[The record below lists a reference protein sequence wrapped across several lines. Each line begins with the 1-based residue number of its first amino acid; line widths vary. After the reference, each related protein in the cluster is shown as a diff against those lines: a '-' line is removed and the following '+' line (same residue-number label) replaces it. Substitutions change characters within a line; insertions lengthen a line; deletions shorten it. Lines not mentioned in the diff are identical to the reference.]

1 MKMLNYPTCPSC
13 HQWEIKQTD
22 RYCSRCG
29 VLLRNF
35 EAAPDK
41 MRFYI
46 DKEKGKC
53 FHRNKIC
60 LNNNGWTKITGISI
74 AGDESVFNIADSIE
88 TLDQGEKK
96 EIGVELAD
104 PGTIEFGSSSLI
116 TIQAGDEKYNVKVEF
131 YYLPE
136 FTLVLE
142 GEEVKQDRIYKIY
155 KFDSFSQIH
164 FILRK
169 SGLTVFQ
176 IEDVVIEDDRCS
188 IKLQKKREDFIEGV
202 LTIQNDE
209 LDLDR
214 EEYIELTIKGK
225 HTNHEARFPFYISIE
240 EPPRLI
246 LMVNGHQYREGRK
259 EEIELYSGIENQS
272 HIKISNSGHQE
283 LTLEGITVEDPFV
296 KNQVDIQFPE
306 RIPPET
312 DRIICLKPDVEKV
325 IQNKMKAAVILH
337 IHEIKDKTIDFLVT
351 KREAKDFDGYLAIDF
366 GTTNT
371 TAAYKTEDEVGF
383 VFLENMKDI
392 EQAYLSP
399 SVIRYEKIIER
410 KPEKYV
416 IGETA
421 KSKII
426 LNPKSSVMSVKTRL
440 GEKTPLKILP
450 VDETSGM
457 VEFYPR
463 EVTAHFISRLKEK
476 IQVHLKEKVSK
487 AVITYP
493 SKFTQ
498 VQVEEFKQAFNSGG
512 IEVVTDIEEPQAAA
526 LNYIIM
532 KKEKGT
538 APYVIGV
545 FDCGGGTTDIT
556 MMEVIE
562 SIKKTGKKRQQR
574 VLDVKVLATD
584 GYPRFGGNNFT
595 GIIID
600 MMKEKIKNLD
610 FETKYEDK
618 EGLRLF
624 FSDNDESNEDMIK
637 RMASRGIDWEL
648 EVRKNRAEIWRIAE
662 EWKIALSDNKTGK
675 INSEISL
682 QFLDRE
688 NNLVKESLGF
698 VITRKEFETKI
709 YGKIQEF
716 ADKLQRMSEKT
727 KKTFDL
733 ILLSGLSSQIP
744 LIYRI
749 FTKNFNGIPITY
761 TEDLKKCVVLGALN
775 YYELAEIAAQ
785 IKLKFDKGE
794 KLRSAIGIRMIADD
808 GRRKFHE
815 IFPQATSIPTPFK
828 KIELPLERRQVIQVY
843 RNMGTHEYFD
853 DAPEEFDHLR
863 KFNILIPGEVS
874 DHSIEKG
881 EFYLQ
886 VKEKLKP
893 LVFVKAGKHE
903 KEYS

>member
-1 MKMLNYPTCPSC
+1 MINYPTCPNC
-13 HQWEIKQTD
+13 HQLEIKQTD

-35 EAAPDK
+35 EVGPDK

-53 FHRNKIC
+53 FHKNKIC
-60 LNNNGWTKITGISI
+60 LNNNGWTKIIGISI
-74 AGDESVFNIADSIE
+74 AGDKSVFNISDTIE
-88 TLDQGEKK
+88 TLNQGEKK

-116 TIQAGDEKYNVKVEF
+116 TINAGDERYNVKVEF

-136 FTLVLE
+136 FALILE
-142 GEEVKQDRIYKIY
+142 DEEVKQDSIYKIFR
-155 KFDSFSQIH
+155 FDSSSERH
-164 FILRK
+164 FILKK

-176 IEDVVIEDDRCS
+176 IEDVVVEDDRFT
-188 IKLQKKREDFIEGV
+188 LTRRKKREDFIEGV

-209 LDLDR
+209 LDPDR
-214 EEYIELTIKGK
+214 EEYVELTIKGK
-225 HTNHEARFPFYISIE
+225 NTNHEARFPFYISIE
-240 EPPRLI
+240 EPPRVI
-246 LMVNGHQYREGRK
+246 LMVDGNRYHEGRK
-259 EEIELYSGIENQS
+259 QEIELYVGIENQT

-296 KNQVDIQFPE
+296 KNQVDIQFPAQLL
-306 RIPPET
+306 PGT
-312 DRIICLKPDVEKV
+312 DRILCLKMDVEKV
-325 IQNKMKAAVILH
+325 TQNKMKSAVILH
-337 IHEIKDKTIDFLVT
+337 THEIKDKTIDFLVT
-351 KREAKDFDGYLAIDF
+351 KREAKNFDGYLAIDF

-371 TAAYKTEDEVGF
+371 TAAYKAEDEVGF

-410 KPEKYV
+410 KPGKYV

-450 VDETSGM
+450 VDETSGT
-457 VEFYPR
+457 VEFFPR
-463 EVTAHFISRLKEK
+463 EVASHFITRLKEK
-476 IQVHLKEKVSK
+476 IQMHLKAKVTK

-498 VQVEEFKQAFNSGG
+498 VQVDEFKQAFNSGG

-562 SIKKTGKKRQQR
+562 SLKKTGEKRQQR
-574 VLDVKVLATD
+574 ILDVKVLATD

-595 GIIID
+595 EIIID
-600 MMKEKIKNLD
+600 IIEEKITNLD

-618 EGLRLF
+618 EGLRFF

-637 RMASRGIDWEL
+637 QMASRGIDWEL

-662 EWKIALSDNKTGK
+662 EWKIALSDNKTRK

-698 VITRKEFETKI
+698 AITRKEFETKI
-709 YGKIQEF
+709 YGKIQGF

-749 FTKNFNGIPITY
+749 FSKNFNDIPITY
-761 TEDLKKCVVLGALN
+761 TEDLKKCVVLGALD
-775 YYELAEIAAQ
+775 YYELTEIAAQ

-808 GRRKFHE
+808 GRRKFCE
-815 IFPQATSIPTPFK
+815 IFPQATSIPTPLK
-828 KIELPLERRQVIQVY
+828 KIELPPERRQVISVY
-843 RNMGTHEYFD
+843 RNMGTHEYFN
-853 DAPEEFDHLR
+853 DAPGEFDHLK
-863 KFNILIPGEVS
+863 KFNILIPKEIS
-874 DHSIEKG
+874 ADSIENG
-881 EFYLQ
+881 ELYLQ
-886 VKEKLKP
+886 IKEKLRP
-893 LVFVKAGKHE
+893 VVFVKAGKFAR
-903 KEYS
+903 EYS